1 MRTTFFLFLLLFS
14 FSMDLSAQATAD
26 FEFSN
31 LRKQRRSELKNMLPL
46 PTGESL
52 LFKSNDSRFITR
64 LFGSSRMNIE
74 LLDENLN
81 TKKTLKTRIQMN
93 RVWSGK
99 DRVYRFAEVLNGQVY
114 IFFSLQKNRTA
125 FSLYAVEL
133 DTETL
138 SLGRKSILVGDFDKK
153 DNIDFGRV
161 DMDISRNMERIVLY
175 FRETVKEKRRTEH
188 VEMVVLDKELNR
200 IWQRSVLKSAEKKR
214 SVYMDVAVNNTGEAF
229 LLERTQIGNLI
240 SLSGNTLEFDYYIQK
255 FDADGEK
262 GERVEIKIGDKEI
275 SNLDLSFN
283 FNEELL
289 ALGFFTDRALST
301 RTAGGTVYYRYDT
314 RDMSVKS
321 SKLDPF
327 EMDFITFGENDGKA
341 NRMESRAKRG
351 GISELNIQF
360 RDVIYRSDGG
370 AIMIGEEYYVIRNTN
385 EDGVTTSYTHHYND
399 IILINIDAKGR
410 VVWGEKVLKRQ
421 TINSSLSNLDIAIG
435 QSEFASF
442 SHSVN
447 RDKINL
453 FFNDHV
459 SNTSLKEKRRQ
470 VRQTPSNLRSNFC
483 MVSVDQRGDM
493 EKEVL
498 FYSKD
503 QNVVFYP
510 AFARAYD
517 ISRTELLFFGR
528 FRNKERLVRISPRS

>member
-1 MRTTFFLFLLLFS
+1 MRVAFSLFVLLFS
-14 FSMDLSAQATAD
+14 FSIDLSAQASAD

-31 LRKQRRSELKNMLPL
+31 LRKQRRTELKNMLPL
-46 PTGESL
+46 PSGESL
-52 LFKSNDSRFITR
+52 LFKSNDSGFMTR
-64 LFGSSRMNIE
+64 IFGSFRMNIE
-74 LLDENLN
+74 LLDEQLN
-81 TKKTLKTRIQMN
+81 TKKTLKTRIRMN
-93 RVWSGK
+93 RVWASK
-99 DRVYRFAEVLNGQVY
+99 DRVYRFAEVLNGKVY

-161 DMDISRNMERIVLY
+161 SMDISRNMERIVLY
-175 FRETVKEKRRTEH
+175 FRETVKEEKRTEH

-214 SVYMDVAVNNTGEAF
+214 SVYMDVAVNNAGEAF
-229 LLERTQIGNLI
+229 LLERTQIGNMFTLI
-240 SLSGNTLEFDYYIQK
+240 GNTLEFDYYIQK
-255 FDADGEK
+255 FDAEGETE
-262 GERVEIKIGDKEI
+262 ERVKIKIGDKEI
-275 SNLDLSFN
+275 RNLDLSFN
-283 FNEELL
+283 FNGELL
-289 ALGFFTDRALST
+289 ALGFYTEREYST

-314 RDMSVKS
+314 RDMSTKA
-321 SKLDPF
+321 SKLHPF

-341 NRMESRAKRG
+341 NRMENRAKRG

-370 AIMIGEEYYVIRNTN
+370 AILIGEQHYVHRNTN
-385 EDGVTTSYTHHYND
+385 EDGVTTSYTHYYND

-421 TINSSLSNLDIAIG
+421 SINSVRPNLNLASG
-435 QSEFASF
+435 QCQFASF
-442 SHSVN
+442 SYSVN

-453 FFNDHV
+453 FFNDNV
-459 SNTSLKEKRRQ
+459 KNTTLKEKRRE

-498 FYSKD
+498 FYSRD
-503 QNVVFYP
+503 HDVVFYP
-510 AFARAYD
+510 AFARAFD
-517 ISRTELLFFGR
+517 ISRSELLFFGR
-528 FRNKERLVRISPRS
+528 YRNKERLVRFSPGS

>member
-1 MRTTFFLFLLLFS
+1 MRVAFSLFVLLFS
-14 FSMDLSAQATAD
+14 FSIDLSAQASAD

-31 LRKQRRSELKNMLPL
+31 LRKQRRTELKNMLPL
-46 PTGESL
+46 PSGESL
-52 LFKSNDSRFITR
+52 LFKSNDSGFMTR
-64 LFGSSRMNIE
+64 IFGSFRMNIE
-74 LLDENLN
+74 LLDEQLN
-81 TKKTLKTRIQMN
+81 TKKTLKTRIRMN
-93 RVWSGK
+93 RVWASK
-99 DRVYRFAEVLNGQVY
+99 DRVYRFAEVLNGKVY

-125 FSLYAVEL
+125 FSLYALEL

-161 DMDISRNMERIVLY
+161 SMDISRNMERIVLY
-175 FRETVKEKRRTEH
+175 FRETVKEEKRTEH

-214 SVYMDVAVNNTGEAF
+214 SVYMDVAVNNAGEAF
-229 LLERTQIGNLI
+229 LLERTQIGNMFTLI
-240 SLSGNTLEFDYYIQK
+240 GNTLEFDYYIQK
-255 FDADGEK
+255 FDAEGET
-262 GERVEIKIGDKEI
+262 GERVKIKIGDKEI
-275 SNLDLSFN
+275 RNLDLSFN
-283 FNEELL
+283 FNGELL
-289 ALGFFTDRALST
+289 ALGFYTEREYST

-314 RDMSVKS
+314 RDMSTKA
-321 SKLDPF
+321 SKLHPF

-341 NRMESRAKRG
+341 NRMENRAKRG

-370 AIMIGEEYYVIRNTN
+370 AILIGEQHYVHRNTN
-385 EDGVTTSYTHHYND
+385 EDGVTTSYTHYYND

-421 TINSSLSNLDIAIG
+421 SINSVRPNLNLASG
-435 QSEFASF
+435 QCQFASF
-442 SHSVN
+442 SYSVN

-453 FFNDHV
+453 FFNDNV
-459 SNTSLKEKRRQ
+459 KNTTLKEKRRE
-470 VRQTPSNLRSNFC
+470 VRPTPSNLRSNFC

-498 FYSKD
+498 FYSRD
-503 QNVVFYP
+503 HDVVFYP
-510 AFARAYD
+510 AFARAFD
-517 ISRTELLFFGR
+517 ISRSELLFFGR
-528 FRNKERLVRISPRS
+528 YRNKERLVRFSPGS